1 RRAPRHPG
9 GDPRPSPSRA
19 HGVTSALSAV
29 AWVGLGANL
38 GRRTAALAALR
49 RELTRGS
56 VRLEAASPEL
66 LTRAVGVR
74 RQPDF
79 HNQVVRL
86 RSPTPWRA
94 EAWLGHCERAAV
106 AAGRRPTYHWGPRR
120 ADADVLLP
128 GERGELHV
136 DRPGLCVPHPELAER
151 PFLCELLD
159 EHRAAERG
167 EADVD
172 AGPVVGGERL
182 AEQGLHRVEPAGD
195 LAELLELVAAV
206 AEDELRLD
214 LDEGLGLEPPVGA
227 VLLLLL
233 VVVEVAVGARA
244 V

>member
-49 RELTRGS
+49 RELTGGS
-56 VRLEAASPEL
+56 VRLEAASSEL

-86 RSPTPWRA
+86 RRA
-94 EAWLGHCERAAV
+94 EPSPPEDWLRHCDRAQE

-120 ADADVLLP
+120 ADADILLL
-128 GERGELHV
+128 GARGDLRV
-136 DRPGLCVPHPELAER
+136 SRPDLCVP
-151 PFLCELLD
+151 
-159 EHRAAERG
+159 
-167 EADVD
+167 
-172 AGPVVGGERL
+172 
-182 AEQGLHRVEPAGD
+182 
-195 LAELLELVAAV
+195 
-206 AEDELRLD
+206 
-214 LDEGLGLEPPVGA
+214 
-227 VLLLLL
+227 
-233 VVVEVAVGARA
+233 
-244 V
+244 